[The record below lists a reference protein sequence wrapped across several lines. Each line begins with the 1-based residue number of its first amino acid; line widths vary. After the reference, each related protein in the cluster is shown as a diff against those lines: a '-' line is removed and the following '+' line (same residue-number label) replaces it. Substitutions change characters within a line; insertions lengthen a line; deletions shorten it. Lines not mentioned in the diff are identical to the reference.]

1 MTSFLPADPLR
12 EGALVVVRT
21 LRAAGHQAL
30 FAGGSV
36 RDRVRG
42 LAPKDY
48 DIATD
53 ARPDE
58 VMALFERT
66 IPVGVQFGVVRVLIH
81 HHPYEV
87 ATFRAEADYVDG
99 RRPTGVAWADAEA
112 DVRRR
117 DFTVNGLLEDPLAP
131 GGPEVHDFVGGLDD
145 LRDGLL
151 RAIGEPRE
159 RFLEDHLRLLRGVR
173 FATRLGFAIEART
186 WEAMRELAGRV
197 TRVSPE
203 RIHEELERMWTQ
215 GSQAR
220 SLELLERSGLLAEV
234 LPEVAP
240 ASVGHDA
247 FAATERRLAHLGPCD
262 PALGWG
268 AVLLGLPVAAI
279 ALRLRWSKQRAR
291 DVAEVIATAPEV
303 ARWADLAVADRKRA
317 ARRDTFGAAL
327 TVAGADGHLAMEARA
342 RAEAAAWTAAELRP
356 PPLLTG
362 DDLAA
367 AGHRP
372 GPRFRDAL
380 VALETAQ
387 LEGLASKAEA
397 WALVRGVL
405 SP

>member
-12 EGALVVVRT
+12 EGALTVVRG

-53 ARPDE
+53 ARPEE

-66 IPVGVQFGVVRVLIH
+66 IPVGVQFGVVRVLIQ

-87 ATFRAEADYVDG
+87 ATFRAEADYRDG
-99 RRPTGVAWADAEA
+99 RRPNEIAWADAEA

-151 RAIGEPRE
+151 RAIGDPRA

-173 FATRLGFAIEART
+173 FATRLGFAIETHT
-186 WEAMRELAGRV
+186 WEAMRELAPLV

-203 RIHEELERMWTQ
+203 RIHDELERMWTQ

-220 SLELLERSGLLAEV
+220 SLELLARAGLLEAV
-234 LPEVAP
+234 LPELPVSAL
-240 ASVGHDA
+240 
-247 FAATERRLAHLGPCD
+247 TTIERRLAHLGPCE

-268 AVLLGLPVAAI
+268 AVLFDVPGEVAAI
-279 ALRLRWSKQRAR
+279 GVRLRWSKQRAR

-303 ARWADLAVADRKRA
+303 MRWPELGLAHRKRA
-317 ARRDTFGAAL
+317 ARRETFGAAL
-327 TVAGADGHLAMEARA
+327 TLAGAAGHAAEEARA
-342 RAEAAAWTAAELRP
+342 RAESAGWGEADLRP
-356 PPLLTG
+356 TPLLTG
-362 DDLAA
+362 DDLKA

-380 VALETAQ
+380 VALESAQ
-387 LEGLASKAEA
+387 LEGLATTDEA
-397 WALVRGVL
+397 WALVRSL
-405 SP
+405 L